1 MSSSNRTTSKGGKG
15 PKADKSHKNNKTDS
29 GKTNDHK
36 PTGGGGGDNVRS
48 KSDDPS
54 VIKERVRQVMEWTH
68 KSEEE
73 ACLALHECDNDVE
86 RAADMLLDDDWAII
100 VKKKKNRQA
109 SSSKQENADN
119 AVTAAGAVDDWNDQ
133 THSGDKEKP
142 RNKSGGPPRLHGRH
156 NDSRGWKGREKQENE
171 RNLEDGGRYNQDHR
185 DRRGRPGGP
194 TRGGSGRGRG
204 GGRAGGRF
212 PPRNNRNTFSSRPM
226 ETWDNSNTW
235 DANTA
240 TNHTENWDDATIDE
254 WSTEEYTGSLADT
267 KVFTPSVQTDL
278 PKESDSIMP
287 ARSPLPEERNQMSM
301 QPGHVPPQSPVPMVG
316 TLNAAQT
323 QYFSQLTQQNSDM
336 KTSHLPTQTYGGA
349 PTQQQ
354 GGTQQYSATTQ
365 YGGGHNN
372 SYVSGGYPVVS
383 ATNYGTVPETQPTQQ
398 PVRTKTQRAR
408 VPPPSKIPSSA
419 VEMPGDLKS
428 IALLDVQ
435 FGAMDLISDNMSFD
449 SVADTKFNSTNNT
462 KLDSANTTPS
472 SNLDLS
478 NANQNSTIDAYSQQ
492 KTSTQ
497 SSISPALSQSLNSS
511 ETIPQTSEHLSSGYS
526 TTTRTAITGNS
537 TSSGTPSAI
546 DLNKQSDTHSYS
558 QSSTYISYQPKSSSY
573 QTQNYSTPNYST
585 TQTTSSYVSNQ
596 PSNYVSNNS
605 GSTYNTPSGTNTYQN
620 AYSSSSYQSNTA
632 TAVFP
637 PSMSQANSYPSTN
650 QAYPQNTSQSVY
662 GANAGLNSNSNYGNT
677 TSSTPQYNS
686 YNSTANHKLVKE
698 NTYDN
703 STTVASSTATSTTSV
718 STAASTLTL
727 SQTTTTGT
735 KATTTLAKNSSGVV
749 SNIPPGVA
757 PVMSTPYIMSQIPYF
772 QQPMYTY
779 EEMQILQQRL
789 PHMTTPYYE
798 MSYQTPTTLTA
809 VRDQPL
815 ATYSMS
821 DARFTRGDNNAS
833 PVPSTLS
840 QQTSTLTQ
848 GHQAQPI
855 LTQTAGPY
863 FFAAPYNPMQSYQ
876 FGAVYSQIPT
886 ATNAHGANSSTQYP
900 KPSTYGSGYGSGYD
914 ALSQTQDYSK
924 GGYVGNTQGQT
935 KGTGANAS
943 STGTTGNDLSAM
955 YGKSHTAI
963 GKVNSYE
970 KQGFHSGTPPPFS
983 GALHGSQNAGLAPS
997 GSGYGPQMYIPTMP
1011 PHQQHHS
1018 TQMMPLHQMDVR
1030 HQGRRMDSGNTS
1042 GQRSQSS
1049 NQTKSGA
1056 KQYPNAYWNQA

>member
-1 MSSSNRTTSKGGKG
+1 MSSSNRTASKGGKG
-15 PKADKSHKNNKTDS
+15 PKADKSHKNDKTDS
-29 GKTNDHK
+29 GKHTNEHK
-36 PTGGGGGDNVRS
+36 PASGGGGDNARS
-48 KSDDPS
+48 KSDDPNAM
-54 VIKERVRQVMEWTH
+54 KERIHQVMEVTH
-68 KSEEE
+68 KSEED

-86 RAADMLLDDDWAII
+86 RAADMLLDDDWGII

-119 AVTAAGAVDDWNDQ
+119 SATAAGAVDDWNDQ
-133 THSGDKEKP
+133 SHPGDKEKP

-156 NDSRGWKGREKQENE
+156 NDSRGWRGREKQENE
-171 RNLEDGGRYNQDHR
+171 RNLEDGGRYNQEHR

-194 TRGGSGRGRG
+194 TRGGGGRGRG

-240 TNHTENWDDATIDE
+240 VNHTENWDDGPIDE

-267 KVFTPSVQTDL
+267 KVFTPSVQPELSKEADNAL
-278 PKESDSIMP
+278 PV
-287 ARSPLPEERNQMSM
+287 RSPLPEERNQMSM
-301 QPGHVPPQSPVPMVG
+301 QQGHVPSQSPVPPMVG

-323 QYFSQLTQQNSDM
+323 QYFSQLTQQNSDL
-336 KTSHLPTQTYGGA
+336 KASHIPTQTYGNP

-354 GGTQQYSATTQ
+354 AAVQQYSTTTQ
-365 YGGGHNN
+365 YGSGHSNAYA
-372 SYVSGGYPVVS
+372 SSGYPVVN
-383 ATNYGTVPETQPTQQ
+383 AANYGSIPETQPAQQ
-398 PVRTKTQRAR
+398 PVRKTQRAR

-428 IALLDVQ
+428 IGLLDVQ

-449 SVADTKFNSTNNT
+449 SVADTKFNSANSA
-462 KLDSANTTPS
+462 KLDNANTTPS
-472 SNLDLS
+472 ANLDLS
-478 NANQNSTIDAYSQQ
+478 NPNQNSTIDAYSSQQ
-492 KTSTQ
+492 KTNT

-511 ETIPQTSEHLSSGYS
+511 ETIPQTSEHLPAGYN
-526 TTTRTAITGNS
+526 TTTRTAMTG
-537 TSSGTPSAI
+537 TSSGTASTI
-546 DLNKQSDTHSYS
+546 DLNKQSEPHSYS

-573 QTQNYSTPNYST
+573 QPQNYSSSSYST

-596 PSNYVSNNS
+596 PNNYVSNNS
-605 GSTYNTPSGTNTYQN
+605 GSTYNTPSGTNAYQN
-620 AYSSSSYQSNTA
+620 AYSSSNSYQSNTA
-632 TAVFP
+632 SAGFP
-637 PSMSQANSYPSTN
+637 PSMSQANSYPGTN

-662 GANAGLNSNSNYGNT
+662 GTNAGLNSNSNYGNT

-686 YNSTANHKLVKE
+686 YNSTANHKLVKD

-703 STTVASSTATSTTSV
+703 STTVVSSTATPTTSV
-718 STAASTLTL
+718 STAASTLAL

-886 ATNAHGANSSTQYP
+886 ATNAHGASNSTQYP

-914 ALSQTQDYSK
+914 ALGQSQDYSK

-1018 TQMMPLHQMDVR
+1018 TQMMPLHQ
-1030 HQGRRMDSGNTS
+1030 DSGNTS
-1042 GQRSQSS
+1042 GQRSQST

-1056 KQYPNAYWNQA
+1056 KQYPNTYWNQA